1 MALLTNR
8 TYDGPLKAVILDWA
22 GTTVDF
28 GSFAPTAV
36 FLKLFAS
43 RNISVSVEQA
53 RIPMGLMKKD
63 HLRAIAAQAE
73 VAQQWEL
80 LHGRTFT
87 EADLDDLFQDFIPMQ
102 MECLTEYASPIPGV
116 VDAIAAMRAR
126 GLKIG
131 STTGYTRAMMEVLV
145 PEAAR
150 RGYQPDCW
158 IASDDTP
165 AGRPAPW
172 MIYQNAIQL
181 QVYPLEAIVKIG
193 DTFPDIEE
201 GLNAGTW
208 TIGLAMTGNLLGF
221 TETEFNASSLD
232 ELAEKRKA
240 NYAKLYHAGAHFVV
254 DSLADCLPI
263 LDEIERLLKT
273 GEKP

>member
-1 MALLTNR
+1 MTHLTNR
-8 TYDGPLKAVILDWA
+8 TYNGPLQAVILDWA

-43 RNISVSVEQA
+43 RGVNVTVAQA
-53 RIPMGLMKKD
+53 RAPMGLMKKD
-63 HLRAIAAQAE
+63 HLRAIASQAE

-80 LHGRTFT
+80 IHGRAFT
-87 EADLDDLFQDFIPMQ
+87 ETDLDELFADFVPMQ
-102 MECLTEYASPIPGV
+102 MACLTEYATPIPGV
-116 VDAIAAMRAR
+116 VATIAAMRAR

-131 STTGYTRAMMEVLV
+131 STTGYTRAMMEVLA

-150 RGYQPDCW
+150 RGYQPDW
-158 IASDDTP
+158 WVGSDDTP

-172 MIYQNAIQL
+172 MLYENVKHL
-181 QVYPLEAIVKIG
+181 QVYPMEAVVKIG

-208 TIGLAMTGNLLGF
+208 TIGLAMTGNLLGL
-221 TETEFNASSLD
+221 TESEFNTYPPE
-232 ELAEKRKA
+232 ELADKRKA

-254 DSLADCLPI
+254 DSLADCLPT
-263 LDEIERLLKT
+263 LNEIERLLKI

>member
-22 GTTVDF
+22 GTTIDF

-80 LHGRTFT
+80 LYGRTFT
-87 EADLDDLFQDFIPMQ
+87 EADLDALFQDFIPMQ
-102 MECLTEYASPIPGV
+102 MECLTEYATPIPGV

-150 RGYQPDCW
+150 HGYQPDCW

-172 MIYQNAIQL
+172 MMYQNAIQL

-208 TIGLAMTGNLLGF
+208 TIGLAMKGNLLGL
-221 TETEFNASSLD
+221 TEAEFNACSLE
-232 ELAEKRKA
+232 ELAEKRKT

-263 LDEIERLLKT
+263 LDEIERLLKI